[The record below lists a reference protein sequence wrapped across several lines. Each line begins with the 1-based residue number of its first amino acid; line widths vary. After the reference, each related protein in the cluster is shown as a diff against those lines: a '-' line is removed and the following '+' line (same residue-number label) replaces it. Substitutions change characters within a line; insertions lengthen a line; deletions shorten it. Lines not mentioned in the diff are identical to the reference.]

1 MTALEEIAVAVLSG
15 ADGKAMLVA
24 GLSIAVMVAVI
35 LAASAGY
42 FRMILNIALFAQ
54 PDARV
59 RAIGNPMI
67 GREGVREALEAGNLH
82 DLFERFAALGHR
94 MPAGAGLDGQE
105 ADRLVRVH
113 HYEAVMRLIE
123 SVPDG
128 VRHFFVAYAAMIGTG
143 EAAAIVA
150 AKGRGLSPAAIEERA
165 VPIGGLTPERVR
177 KAAHAG
183 SEEEAIRRM
192 AKAPFGPALARAH
205 AAAAGD
211 TAAFSAL
218 SLAAALTEMGVAA
231 RGVDISLSP
240 PVVETAGRMVD
251 AANLR
256 ALVRARASGTGRE
269 AAARHL
275 IRQGG
280 FEITGERLLHAE
292 RAGNLADLV
301 AAVEGTRYH
310 RYLAALPGAVQEGD
324 AAALETALDRCILDA
339 ARGIASQ
346 YHLESG
352 PLLRHLVALGY
363 EARNMR
369 AIAVGVVAG
378 APTEEIEHVL
388 IVEETEA

>member
-1 MTALEEIAVAVLSG
+1 MSLYTE
-15 ADGKAMLVA
+15 
-24 GLSIAVMVAVI
+24 
-35 LAASAGY
+35 
-42 FRMILNIALFAQ
+42 LFGHTE
-54 PDARV
+54 ARV
-59 RAIGNPMI
+59 RAVCNPML
-67 GREGVREALEAGNLH
+67 GTGSVREALEAGNLH

-150 AKGRGLSPAAIEERA
+150 GKGRGLSPAAIEERA
-165 VPIGGLTPERVR
+165 VPIGALTPERVR

-231 RGVDISLSP
+231 RGVDISISP
-240 PVVETAGRMVD
+240 PVVETAGRLLD
-251 AANLR
+251 ADNLR
-256 ALVRARASGTGRE
+256 DPVADLGIRSRARSAGR
-269 AAARHL
+269 H
-275 IRQGG
+275 
-280 FEITGERLLHAE
+280 
-292 RAGNLADLV
+292 
-301 AAVEGTRYH
+301 
-310 RYLAALPGAVQEGD
+310 
-324 AAALETALDRCILDA
+324 
-339 ARGIASQ
+339 
-346 YHLESG
+346 
-352 PLLRHLVALGY
+352 
-363 EARNMR
+363 
-369 AIAVGVVAG
+369 
-378 APTEEIEHVL
+378 
-388 IVEETEA
+388 